1 MATIA
6 GQGILKDALG
16 QADLCGPCAR
26 ELLDWLRT
34 ARKNDGARQTT
45 VDDKASASIEYI
57 YGVGG

>member
-26 ELLDWLRT
+26 ELLDWLRRSPAT
-34 ARKNDGARQTT
+34 EARKNEGAIERAL
-45 VDDKASASIEYI
+45 DDQVSASI
-57 YGVGG
+57 